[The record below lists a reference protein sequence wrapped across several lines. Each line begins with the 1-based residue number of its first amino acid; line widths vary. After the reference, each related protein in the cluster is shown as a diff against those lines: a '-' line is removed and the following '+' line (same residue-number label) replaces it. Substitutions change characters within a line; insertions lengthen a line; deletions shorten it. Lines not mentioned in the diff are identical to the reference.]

1 MQYSDLVAPPVG
13 VYRNEREMADSV
25 LDVLAADFHIER
37 EVPGRYPT
45 GEAVRIDA
53 VLRPI
58 DPTGGFDAQPIL
70 GVEFKFPENIDGMA
84 EFGAQI
90 AQAADYAHCT
100 FRDYG
105 RLAVFLC
112 PSPVSQLIA
121 QTDATITSRNRMLPQ
136 WRAHLTAVNE
146 HLSSPRT
153 PQQLEADAVRYAL
166 DAAHRRLA
174 RDASARA
181 DGHRDDAHRERSRL
195 NQQATFVTRLLGQLG
210 VGELMPH
217 RYRGWT
223 LLRCGEPV
231 WSQTGGPVR
240 RSGTLTP
247 KVGNR

>member
-1 MQYSDLVAPPVG
+1 
-13 VYRNEREMADSV
+13 MADSV
-25 LDVLAADFHIER
+25 LDILAAHFHIER

-58 DPTGGFDAQPIL
+58 DPAGWFDAEPIL
-70 GVEFKFPENIDGMA
+70 GVEFKFPENIHSFGD
-84 EFGAQI
+84 FGAQI
-90 AQAADYAHCT
+90 AQAADYTHCT
-100 FRDYG
+100 FGPYG

-112 PSPVSQLIA
+112 PSPISQLLA
-121 QTDATITSRNRMLPQ
+121 QTEATITRNNWMLPQ

-146 HLSSPRT
+146 QLPTPWT
-153 PQQLEADAVRYAL
+153 PQELETEALRCAL
-166 DAAHRRLA
+166 DAARRRDA

-181 DGHRDDAHRERSRL
+181 EGHRSDAHRERIL
-195 NQQATFVTRLLGQLG
+195 LHQQAAFVTRLLGQLG

-217 RYRGWT
+217 RSRGWT

-231 WSQTGGPVR
+231 WSQTSGPVR

-247 KVGNR
+247 KLGNR